1 MPWLDEVGRTHIDQA
16 VVRQYNE
23 SMGKEKLTASAL
35 RKNIYNILDEVLD
48 TGLPATIER
57 KGRTLQIIA
66 LDPPSRLSRLSRK
79 EFIVGDPEDFVS
91 MDWSDE
97 WRP

>member
-1 MPWLDEVGRTHIDQA
+1 MEKD
-16 VVRQYNE
+16 
-23 SMGKEKLTASAL
+23 KLTASAL
-35 RKNIYNILDEVLD
+35 RKNIYNILDEVLE

-66 LDPPSRLSRLSRK
+66 LDPPSKLVRLKPRD
-79 EFIVGDPEDFVS
+79 FMVGNPEDFIS